1 MASRKNKKP
10 SIPFRLNV
18 LFFAVFILFSILIL
32 RLGYVQIVEGDTYE
46 EDVNETASTSA
57 SRVDA
62 PRGIMY
68 DRNGTAL
75 VDNNLILTLTYTN
88 QRSYEDEERL
98 QTAEE
103 LAELIEFD
111 EEETD
116 RDSMPKRNLQDYWL
130 LTRENEAEELVSEK
144 EEERLME
151 NDKDPYEVQLD
162 RITEEQ
168 LNDISDEEL
177 EVVAIW
183 SEMIS
188 GYYDSPQRVKRDLTE
203 GEATAI
209 SARLDELEGVDVTR
223 DFRRD
228 YQYTQAFQSLYGKV
242 GSIPE
247 ETVTEFLAKGYQ
259 RSDEVGQSFLEEYY
273 EDTLRGKKGTV
284 SGEDDDAEETNNG
297 SRGNDLVLSIDMDLQ
312 QEVQTILDN
321 QMGQSEGSFP
331 NDQQAY
337 VTAIDP
343 NTGEILAMNGYDD
356 QLGNVTN
363 TYEMGSTIKPA
374 TGMIG
379 LQEEVITEDTKI
391 NDSPIKLPNSPTI
404 SSSHEIGTIDVVGA
418 IQESSNVF
426 MSEIAMRLMDYEIG
440 NGNGFNEK
448 KVDEAYTTMRD
459 YYHQFGLGVETS
471 VDLPSE
477 STGLNA
483 GRAKAGSLLYFSFG
497 QLDTY
502 TPLQLAQYSA
512 TIASDGKR
520 MEPHLVKEIREPNRN
535 TDEMGAVLH
544 QFEPEMLNRVNIDKE
559 YFDIAQEGMYDVVN
573 TELGTADSYFTD
585 VNMEIAGKTGTAER
599 SVRRESDNEV
609 VDVNNQTFIAY
620 GPYEDP
626 EIAIAV
632 VVPNAYSS
640 DEGGRS
646 GIANSIAADT
656 MQAYVNL
663 KEERPGAGN
672 SEDEAEG
679 ENDEGDENAE
689 DNEETSEDEEESGG
703 GGEEQ

>member
-68 DRNGTAL
+68 DRNGTEL

-116 RDSMPKRNLQDYWL
+116 RESMPERNLQDYWL
-130 LTRENEAEELVSEK
+130 LTRENEAEELVSDK
-144 EEERLME
+144 EEQRLME

-203 GEATAI
+203 GEATAV

-228 YQYTQAFQSLYGKV
+228 YQYTQAFQSLYGNV

-321 QMGQSEGSFP
+321 QIAQSEGSFP
-331 NDQQAY
+331 NDEQAF

-343 NTGEILAMNGYDD
+343 NTGEILAMNGYDN
-356 QLGNVTN
+356 QLGNITS

-379 LQEEVITEDTKI
+379 LQEGVITEDTEV
-391 NDSPIKLPNSPTI
+391 NDRVIRLPGAEV
-404 SSSHEIGTIDVVGA
+404 SSSHDIGTVNVVEA

-426 MSEIAMRLMDYEIG
+426 MSEIAMRLMDYEYG
-440 NGNGFNEK
+440 SDDDFNEQ
-448 KVDEAYTTMRD
+448 KVDEAYATMRD

-477 STGLNA
+477 ATGLNA
-483 GRAKAGSLLYFSFG
+483 GRQEVGSLLYFSFG

-502 TPLQLAQYSA
+502 STLQLAQYSA

-544 QFEPEMLNRVNIDKE
+544 QFEPNMLNRVNIDKE
-559 YFDIAQEGMYDVVN
+559 YFDLAQEGMYDVVN

-599 SVRRESDNEV
+599 SVRRESDDEV

-632 VVPNAYSS
+632 VVPNTYTS
-640 DEGGRS
+640 DDGGRS

-663 KEERPGAGN
+663 QEERPGAGS
-672 SEDEAEG
+672 SEDEG
-679 ENDEGDENAE
+679 ENEEDGENAE
-689 DNEETSEDEEESGG
+689 DSEENAGDDEDSGGDEEE
-703 GGEEQ
+703 Q

>member
-68 DRNGTAL
+68 DRNGTEL

-116 RDSMPKRNLQDYWL
+116 RESMPERNLQDYWL
-130 LTRENEAEELVSEK
+130 LTRENEAEELVSDK

-203 GEATAI
+203 EEATAI
-209 SARLDELEGVDVTR
+209 SSRLDELEGVDVTR
-223 DFRRD
+223 DFQRD

-247 ETVTEFLAKGYQ
+247 ETVSEFLAKGYQ
-259 RSDEVGQSFLEEYY
+259 RSDEVGQSFLEQYY

-284 SGEDDDAEETNNG
+284 SGEDNDAEETSSG

-312 QEVQTILDN
+312 REVQSIVDD
-321 QMGQSEGSFP
+321 QIAQSEGSFP
-331 NDQQAY
+331 NDEQAY

-363 TYEMGSTIKPA
+363 TFEMGSTVKPA

-379 LQEEVITEDTKI
+379 LQEEVITEDTEI
-391 NDSPIKLPNSPTI
+391 NDRPIQLPNSPPI

-426 MSEIAMRLMDYEIG
+426 MSEIAMRLMDYELG
-440 NGNGFNEK
+440 SNNGFNDE

-459 YYHQFGLGVETS
+459 YYHQFGLGSETG

-477 STGLNA
+477 STGLDA
-483 GRAKAGSLLYFSFG
+483 GRANAGSLLYFSFG

-544 QFEPEMLNRVNIDKE
+544 QFEPEMMNRVNIDKE

-573 TELGTADSYFTD
+573 TELGTADSYFND
-585 VNMEIAGKTGTAER
+585 VNMEIAGKTGTAQREI
-599 SVRRESDNEV
+599 RRESDNELV
-609 VDVNNQTFIAY
+609 EVNNQTFIAY
-620 GPYEDP
+620 GPYENP

-663 KEERPGAGN
+663 KEERPGAGS
-672 SEDEAEG
+672 SEDED
-679 ENDEGDENAE
+679 ENEEDDENAE
-689 DNEETSEDEEESGG
+689 DNEDNAGDEEDSGG
-703 GGEEQ
+703 EGEEQ

>member
-62 PRGIMY
+62 PRGIIY
-68 DRNGTAL
+68 DRNGTEL

-116 RDSMPKRNLQDYWL
+116 RDSMPERNLQDYWL

-162 RITEEQ
+162 RITDEQ

-391 NDSPIKLPNSPTI
+391 NDSPFSLPNSPTI
-404 SSSHEIGTIDVVGA
+404 SSSHDIGRVNVVEA

-426 MSEIAMRLMDYEIG
+426 MSEIAMRLMDYELG
-440 NGNGFNEK
+440 DNGFNNEK
-448 KVDEAYTTMRD
+448 VNEAYATMRD

-477 STGLNA
+477 ATGLNA
-483 GRAKAGSLLYFSFG
+483 GRREPGSLLFFSFG

-544 QFEPEMLNRVNIDKE
+544 QFEPEMLNRVNIDKKN
-559 YFDIAQEGMYDVVN
+559 FDIAQEGMYDVVN

-585 VNMEIAGKTGTAER
+585 VNMEIAGKTGTAQR

-609 VDVNNQTFIAY
+609 IEVNNQTFIAY

-632 VVPNAYSS
+632 VVPNTYKSE
-640 DEGGRS
+640 DGGRT

-663 KEERPGAGN
+663 KEERPGAGS

-679 ENDEGDENAE
+679 ENEEDGGNAE
-689 DNEETSEDEEESGG
+689 DSG
-703 GGEEQ
+703 

>member
-1 MASRKNKKP
+1 VASRKNKKP

-68 DRNGTAL
+68 DRNGTEL

-88 QRSYEDEERL
+88 QRSYEDEERI

-116 RDSMPKRNLQDYWL
+116 RDSMPERNLQDYWL
-130 LTRENEAEELVSEK
+130 LTRENEAEKLISDK
-144 EEERLME
+144 EEQRLME
-151 NDKDPYEVQLD
+151 NGKDPYDVQLD

-259 RSDEVGQSFLEEYY
+259 RSDEVGQSFLEQYY

-321 QMGQSEGSFP
+321 QMAQSEGSFP

-343 NTGEILAMNGYDD
+343 NTGEILAMNGYDN
-356 QLGNVTN
+356 QLGNITN

-391 NDSPIKLPNSPTI
+391 NDSPIDLPGPGGKV

-426 MSEIAMRLMDYEIG
+426 MSEIAMRLMGYEYG
-440 NGNGFNEK
+440 SGDGFNDQ
-448 KVDEAYTTMRD
+448 KVDEAYVTMRD

-477 STGLNA
+477 ATGLNA
-483 GRAKAGSLLYFSFG
+483 GKDVPGSLLFFSFG

-544 QFEPEMLNRVNIDKE
+544 QFEPNMLNRVNIDKE
-559 YFDIAQEGMYDVVN
+559 YVDIAQEGMYDVVN

-599 SVRRESDNEV
+599 SVRRESDDEV
-609 VDVNNQTFIAY
+609 VKVNNQTFIAY

-632 VVPNAYSS
+632 VVPNTYSS
-640 DEGGRS
+640 DNGGRS

-663 KEERPGAGN
+663 KEERPGAG
-672 SEDEAEG
+672 SDEAEG
-679 ENDEGDENAE
+679 ENEEGGEDAENNEEDAGDDEN
-689 DNEETSEDEEESGG
+689 SGSDEEE
-703 GGEEQ
+703 Q

>member
-1 MASRKNKKP
+1 MASKKNKKP

-18 LFFAVFILFSILIL
+18 LFFAVFIMFSILIL

-68 DRNGTAL
+68 DRNGTEL

-88 QRSYEDEERL
+88 QRSYEDEERI
-98 QTAEE
+98 QTAQE

-111 EEETD
+111 KEETD
-116 RDSMPKRNLQDYWL
+116 RDSMPERNLQDYWI
-130 LTRENEAEELVSEK
+130 LTHENEAEELVSD
-144 EEERLME
+144 EEEQRLME
-151 NDKDPYEVQLD
+151 NGKDPYDVQLD

-203 GEATAI
+203 EEATAI

-228 YQYTQAFQSLYGKV
+228 YQYTKTFQSLYGNI
-242 GSIPE
+242 GPIPE
-247 ETVTEFLAKGYQ
+247 ETVSRFLAKGYQ
-259 RSDEVGQSFLEEYY
+259 RSDEVGRSFLEEYY
-273 EDTLRGKKGTV
+273 EDTLRGTKGTV

-297 SRGNDLVLSIDMDLQ
+297 SRGHDLVLSIDMDLQ

-321 QMGQSEGSFP
+321 QMAQSEGSFP

-343 NTGEILAMNGYDD
+343 NTGQILAMNGYDN
-356 QLGNVTN
+356 QLGNITN
-363 TYEMGSTIKPA
+363 TYEMGSTVKPA

-379 LQEEVITEDTKI
+379 LQEGVITENTEV
-391 NDSPIKLPNSPTI
+391 NDRVIRLPGAEV
-404 SSSHEIGTIDVVGA
+404 SSSHDIGTVNVVEA

-426 MSEIAMRLMDYEIG
+426 MSEIAMRLMDYELG
-440 NGNGFNEK
+440 DNGFNNE
-448 KVDEAYTTMRD
+448 KVDEAYATMRD

-471 VDLPSE
+471 IDLPSE
-477 STGLNA
+477 ATGLNA
-483 GRAKAGSLLYFSFG
+483 GRREPGSLLYFSFG

-544 QFEPEMLNRVNIDKE
+544 QFEPNMLNRVNIDKE

-599 SVRRESDNEV
+599 SVRRESDDEV
-609 VDVNNQTFIAY
+609 VKVNNQTFIAY

-632 VVPNAYSS
+632 VVPNTYTS
-640 DEGGRS
+640 DNGGRS

-663 KEERPGAGN
+663 KEERPGAG
-672 SEDEAEG
+672 SG
-679 ENDEGDENAE
+679 QDENEEDGGDAE
-689 DNEETSEDEEESGG
+689 NSDEDEEETG
-703 GGEEQ
+703 GGEEEQ